1 MIDRRQFVKGGAA
14 GVAGI
19 LASRRAPAC
28 AQATRLHL
36 LYRVDFIP
44 QGEAELK
51 RQLVEY
57 GKQMKME
64 VVLETI
70 NENDLQTRITATIQS
85 GSGPDVVQML
95 HNWPHLYASALV
107 DMSDLA
113 EWKER
118 DQGKFY
124 SQSEA
129 AARDGSRWLALPHCI
144 TPALVNY
151 RKSWFAEV
159 GAAEPPKTLAEY
171 RRIGAAL
178 KKKGRPFGQT
188 LGHTV
193 NDAPTWSYPLT
204 WSFGGAETDTTGKK
218 VTLNSRNTVE
228 AVKWMTAFWKEA
240 CDEGGLAWDDTTN
253 NRAFHSGEIA
263 ATLNGGSIYILAK
276 RRPDIKDEKGQPIWP
291 DIGHF
296 RYPDGPNGPTPT
308 YHVTYSTAIM
318 KQSKQQQAA
327 KELVTWLHSKE
338 QYARW
343 FELEGGYATGANLYW
358 EGSPMWSQV
367 DEAMRPFKT
376 AARGSRA
383 LGYAG
388 PPSAKATLVYS
399 KYIITDMYAKAV
411 QGMTPEDAVRWAE
424 GELKR
429 VYEA

>member
-1 MIDRRQFVKGGAA
+1 MNRRELLR
-14 GVAGI
+14 GVAGGLAGI
-19 LASRRAPAC
+19 LVSRQAPAL

-36 LYRVDFIP
+36 LFRVDFIP

-51 RQLVEY
+51 RQLADY

-64 VVLETI
+64 VTLETI
-70 NENDLQTRITATIQS
+70 NENDLQTRITAAIQS
-85 GSGPDVVQML
+85 GAGADIVQML
-95 HNWPHLYASALV
+95 HNWPHLYGPALA
-107 DMSDLA
+107 DMTDLA
-113 EWKER
+113 DWKER

-124 SQSEA
+124 AQSEA
-129 AARDGSRWLALPHCI
+129 AARDGGRWLGLPHCI

-159 GAAEPPKTLAEY
+159 GAGEPPKTLDEY
-171 RRIGAAL
+171 RKIGTLL

-204 WSFGGAETDTTGKK
+204 WSFGGAETDKTGTK
-218 VTLNSRNTVE
+218 VTLNSKNTVE

-276 RRPDIKDEKGQPIWP
+276 RRLDIKDEKGQPLWP

-296 RYPDGPNGPTPT
+296 RYPDGSHGPTPT
-308 YHVTYSTAIM
+308 YHVTYSTTIM
-318 KQSKQQQAA
+318 KQS
-327 KELVTWLHSKE
+327 
-338 QYARW
+338 
-343 FELEGGYATGANLYW
+343 TGANAFW
-358 EGSPMWSQV
+358 EGSKMWTEV

-388 PPSAKATLVYS
+388 PPSAKATLVYT
-399 KYIITDMYAKAV
+399 KYVITDMYAKAV
-411 QGMTPEDAVRWAE
+411 QGMPPEDAVRWAE

-429 VYEA
+429 VYEG